1 MGYTRRYAMAITI
14 NSNSSSLVV
23 SQLGSSQKSLDASL
37 EKIAS
42 GRRLNKAADDAAG
55 MTIAD
60 SLLSQAQGMGQAL
73 RNAND
78 AISMAQVADSALG
91 QSTTLVQSIREKAL
105 QAANASQ
112 TTETRQAL
120 QADINKSLTQLNKIA
135 QNTTYNGQQLL
146 SGTFT
151 GKEVQTGANSGETV
165 KLSIASAAPDKLG
178 SATLGKLSEVNVL
191 SQASAQAAVKITDTA
206 LAQIDASRANIGSTQ
221 KQLASTINNL
231 TTTGTNLQ
239 SAASTT
245 SDVDLAQE
253 AINFTTMK
261 VLTQAQT
268 FAAAQAK
275 NMNKQNVLS
284 LLQG

>member
-1 MGYTRRYAMAITI
+1 MAITI
-14 NSNSSSLVV
+14 NNSTPAA
-23 SQLGSSQKSLDASL
+23 SQLGNSQKNLASSL

-42 GRRLNKAADDAAG
+42 GRRINKAADDAAG

-60 SLLSQAQGMGQAL
+60 SLLSQARGTGQAL

-91 QSTTLVQSIREKAL
+91 QSTALVQSIREKAM

-112 TTETRQAL
+112 TAETRQAL
-120 QADINKSLTQLNKIA
+120 QNDINKSLAQIDKIA
-135 QNTTYNGQQLL
+135 QDTTYNGQQLL

-151 GKEVQTGANSGETV
+151 GKEVQAGTNSGETI
-165 KLSIASAAPDKLG
+165 KLSIVAATTDKLG
-178 SATLGKLSEVNVL
+178 NPILGSLSEINVL
-191 SQASAQAAVKITDTA
+191 NQESAQNAIKIADEA
-206 LAQIDASRANIGSTQ
+206 LGQINASRADLGSTQ
-221 KQLASTINNL
+221 NQLASTINNL
-231 TTTGTNLQ
+231 AATSTNLL
-239 SAASTT
+239 SAAS
-245 SDVDLAQE
+245 SIADVDLAEE

-261 VLTQAQT
+261 VLTEAKSFALAQT
-268 FAAAQAK
+268 R

>member
-1 MGYTRRYAMAITI
+1 MAITI
-14 NSNSSSLVV
+14 NSNSSSSLAV
-23 SQLGSSQKSLDASL
+23 SQLGRSQKNLSSSL

-42 GRRLNKAADDAAG
+42 GRRINKAADDAAG

-60 SLLSQAQGMGQAL
+60 SLLSQARGTGQAL

-91 QSTTLVQSIREKAL
+91 QSTALVQSIREKAM

-112 TTETRQAL
+112 TSETRQAL
-120 QADINKSLTQLNKIA
+120 QDDINNSLAQLDKIA
-135 QNTTYNGQQLL
+135 QETTYNGQQLL

-151 GKEVQTGANSGETV
+151 GKEVQTGANSGQTT
-165 KLSIASAAPDKLG
+165 KLSISSATADKLG
-178 SATLGKLSEVNVL
+178 SPTLGNLSEVDVL
-191 SQASAQAAVKITDTA
+191 TQENAQTAIKIADAA
-206 LAQIDASRANIGSTQ
+206 LGQINASRADIGSTQ
-221 KQLASTINNL
+221 QQLASTINNL
-231 TTTGTNLQ
+231 ATTGSNLL

-245 SDVDLAQE
+245 SDVDLAE
-253 AINFTTMK
+253 ETINFTTMK
-261 VLTQAQT
+261 VLTEAKSFALAQT
-268 FAAAQAK
+268 K

>member
-1 MGYTRRYAMAITI
+1 MAITI
-14 NSNSSSLVV
+14 NSESSSLAVT
-23 SQLGSSQKSLDASL
+23 QQGRSQKILASSL

-42 GRRLNKAADDAAG
+42 GRSINKAADDAAG

-60 SLLSQAQGMGQAL
+60 SLLSQARGTGQAL

-91 QSTTLVQSIREKAL
+91 RSTALVQSIREKAM
-105 QAANASQ
+105 QAANAGQ

-120 QADINKSLTQLNKIA
+120 QSEINKSLAQLDKIA
-135 QNTTYNGQQLL
+135 QDTTYNGQQLL

-151 GKEVQTGANSGETV
+151 GKEVQTGMNSGETI
-165 KLSIASAAPDKLG
+165 KLSIASAATDKLG
-178 SATLGKLSEVNVL
+178 SATLGNLSEVNVL
-191 SQASAQAAVKITDTA
+191 SQGSAQAAIKITDA
-206 LAQIDASRANIGSTQ
+206 AMEQIDASRADIGTTLQ
-221 KQLASTINNL
+221 QLASTINNL
-231 TTTGTNLQ
+231 ATTGSNLL

-245 SDVDLAQE
+245 ADVDLAE
-253 AINFTTMK
+253 ETINFTTMK
-261 VLTQAQT
+261 VLTEAKS
-268 FAAAQAK
+268 FALAQAK

>member
-1 MGYTRRYAMAITI
+1 MAITI
-14 NSNSSSLVV
+14 NSNSSSLAV
-23 SQLGSSQKSLDASL
+23 SQLGGSQKNLASSL

-42 GRRLNKAADDAAG
+42 GRRFNKAADDAAG

-60 SLLSQAQGMGQAL
+60 SLLSQARGTGQAL

-91 QSTTLVQSIREKAL
+91 QSATLVQSIREKAL

-120 QADINKSLTQLNKIA
+120 QGDINKSLAQLNKIA

-146 SGTFT
+146 SGTFS
-151 GKEVQTGANSGETV
+151 GKEVQVGTQSGETI
-165 KLSIASAAPDKLG
+165 KLSITAATTDKLG
-178 SATLGKLSEVNVL
+178 SPTLGNLSEINVL
-191 SQASAQAAVKITDTA
+191 SQESAQTAIKIADKA
-206 LAQIDASRANIGSTQ
+206 LEQIDTSRAVIGSTQ
-221 KQLASTINNL
+221 NQLASTINNL
-231 TTTGTNLQ
+231 ATMGTNLL
-239 SAASTT
+239 SAASTIG
-245 SDVDLAQE
+245 DVDLAEE

-261 VLTQAQT
+261 VLTEAKS
-268 FAAAQAK
+268 FALTQSK

>member
-1 MGYTRRYAMAITI
+1 MAITI
-14 NSNSSSLVV
+14 NSNSISLAV
-23 SQLGSSQKSLDASL
+23 SQLGGSQKNLASSL

-42 GRRLNKAADDAAG
+42 GRRINKAADDAAG
-55 MTIAD
+55 MSIAD
-60 SLLSQAQGMGQAL
+60 SLLSQARGAGQAL

-91 QSTTLVQSIREKAL
+91 QSTALVQSIREKAL

-120 QADINKSLTQLNKIA
+120 QTDINKSLAQLDKIA
-135 QNTTYNGQQLL
+135 KNTTYNGQELL

-151 GKEVQTGANSGETV
+151 GKEVQTGANSGETI
-165 KLSIASAAPDKLG
+165 KLSIAAATTNKLG
-178 SATLGKLSEVNVL
+178 SPTLGKLSEVNVL
-191 SQASAQAAVKITDTA
+191 SQESAGTAIKIADAA
-206 LAQIDASRANIGSTQ
+206 LEQIDTSRADIGSTQ

-231 TTTGTNLQ
+231 ATTGTNLL
-239 SAASTT
+239 SAASTIG
-245 SDVDLAQE
+245 DVDLAEE
-253 AINFTTMK
+253 AVNFASMK
-261 VLTQAQT
+261 VLTEAKS
-268 FAAAQAK
+268 FALVQAK

>member
-1 MGYTRRYAMAITI
+1 MAITI
-14 NSNSSSLVV
+14 NSSSLAV
-23 SQLGSSQKSLDASL
+23 SQLGSSQKNLASSL

-42 GRRLNKAADDAAG
+42 GRRINKAADDAAG

-60 SLLSQAQGMGQAL
+60 SLLSQARGTGQAL

-91 QSTTLVQSIREKAL
+91 QSAALVQSIREKAI

-112 TTETRQAL
+112 NTQTRQAL
-120 QADINKSLTQLNKIA
+120 QSDINNFLAQLDKIA
-135 QNTTYNGQQLL
+135 QETTYNGQPLL

-151 GKEVQTGANSGETV
+151 GKEVQTGANSGETT
-165 KLSIASAAPDKLG
+165 KLSIAAATTDKLG
-178 SATLGKLSEVNVL
+178 SPTLGMLSEVNVL
-191 SQASAQAAVKITDTA
+191 SQESAQTAIKIADTA
-206 LAQIDASRANIGSTQ
+206 LGQIDASRADIGSTQ
-221 KQLASTINNL
+221 QQLTSTINNL
-231 TTTGTNLQ
+231 ATTGSNLL

-245 SDVDLAQE
+245 ADVDLAE
-253 AINFTTMK
+253 ETINFTAMK
-261 VLTQAQT
+261 VLTEAKSFALAQS
-268 FAAAQAK
+268 K